1 MSEAS
6 KDQVLVLA
14 PGGRDAALICASL
27 NILEVSALEAENLS
41 ALAAALEAGT
51 VGTAIITEESLHS
64 ATLPVL
70 IKSVQ
75 DQPPWSDLPIIVLTR
90 RGGVSAANKE
100 IADLLGNVTT
110 LERPFHPTTLIGA
123 VRATLRSRARQRS
136 AEALLVERDAAE
148 AELRRLNDQLEKRVE
163 ERTAERELAVAQL
176 HEARKLETLGQLTGG
191 VAHDFNNL
199 LTPIMGALDILQ
211 RKVATDERA
220 LRLTNGAMQSAERAK
235 TLVARLL
242 AFGRRQTL
250 QAKPVD
256 LAGLVEGMR
265 DLIERSVGP
274 SISITLNFPVGLP
287 AVQVDPHQ
295 LELSLLNLAVNSR
308 DAMPDGGRLR
318 IGARFADENHLN
330 PGTGRF
336 VALTVSDS
344 GQGMDKETLARA
356 VEPFFT
362 TKSVGHGTGLGLSMV
377 HGLAAQSGGAF
388 DLVSEIGRGTTA
400 SLLLP
405 VAAEP
410 VSLVRVFEK
419 GTSTFR
425 GTGTVLL
432 VDDDE
437 LVRISVADTLREF
450 GFTVVEAASA
460 SGALARLGEGLRP
473 DVLVTDHMMPGMTGA
488 SLARLARR
496 DLPNLPVLVI
506 TGYANFDRDESEG
519 LDVLSKPFRQVDLG
533 LRIAALMEREG
544 IRQSSS
550 TAQLL
555 R

>member
-1 MSEAS
+1 M
-6 KDQVLVLA
+6 LA

-27 NILEVSALEAENLS
+27 KILEVAAVEAEHLS
-41 ALAAALEAGT
+41 ALAEALGAGT
-51 VGTAIITEESLHS
+51 VGTAIIAEECLSS
-64 ATLPVL
+64 AMLPVL
-70 IKSVQ
+70 IRRVQ

-90 RGGVSAANKE
+90 RGGVTAANNE

-163 ERTAERELAVAQL
+163 ERTAERELVVAQL

-199 LTPIMGALDILQ
+199 LTPIMGALELLQ
-211 RKVATDERA
+211 RKVASDDRA
-220 LRLTNGAMQSAERAK
+220 LRLTNGALQSAERAK

-256 LAGLVEGMR
+256 LASLVDGMR
-265 DLIERSVGP
+265 ELIERSLGP
-274 SISITLNFPVGLP
+274 SILVTLNFPEALP

-308 DAMPDGGRLR
+308 DAMPDGGGLNISAR
-318 IGARFADENHLN
+318 IANGSHPELG
-330 PGTGRF
+330 PGRY
-336 VALTVSDS
+336 VELAVLDS
-344 GQGMDKETLARA
+344 GQGMDEGTLARA

-362 TKSVGHGTGLGLSMV
+362 TKGVGHGTGLGLSMV

-388 DLVSEIGRGTTA
+388 RLVSEIGRGTTA

-405 VAAEP
+405 IAAEP
-410 VSLVRVFEK
+410 ASLVSVFDQGK
-419 GTSTFR
+419 STFR

-432 VDDDE
+432 VDDEE
-437 LVRISVADTLREF
+437 LVRLSVADTLREF
-450 GFTVVEAASA
+450 GFKVVEAASA
-460 SGALARLGEGLRP
+460 SGALAQLGKGLRP

-488 SLARLARR
+488 SLARQARR
-496 DLPNLPVLVI
+496 DLPDLPVLLI
-506 TGYANFDRDESEG
+506 TGYANLRNEESQG
-519 LDVLSKPFRQVDLG
+519 LDVLGKPFRQVDLA
-533 LRIAALMEREG
+533 LRIATLIKQATTDNVVELP
-544 IRQSSS
+544 
-550 TAQLL
+550 L
-555 R
+555 RS